1 MHAAGDAAAGPS
13 AGCRGALARRALCSG
28 ACVGGGGRGEPG
40 GHLGTA
46 VVAVHAVLLAVL
58 LRVQVRAVVVLLRV
72 VHVAVELVVAAAE
85 AVRLVQALLW
95 VYGD

>member
-1 MHAAGDAAAGPS
+1 
-13 AGCRGALARRALCSG
+13 
-28 ACVGGGGRGEPG
+28 
-40 GHLGTA
+40 
-46 VVAVHAVLLAVL
+46 VAVHAVLLAVL